1 MGECFLEEE
10 KQRGGEEGNKQ
21 KGGGG
26 GGLTYQNSNAYE
38 YIGKK

>member
-1 MGECFLEEE
+1 MNGRECFLD
-10 KQRGGEEGNKQ
+10 KKGEGNKQ
-21 KGGGG
+21 RVRGEEG